1 MGPRSGLSKLSKKEV
16 NGVNIIKTCRD
27 ISQPSEPFA
36 LRFSSNLMVGVTR
49 VYSQQYNFYY
59 SADVNSTWI
68 RLKRDLAVVQSE
80 NLDMAHPEAKL
91 NVITCDYDLQI
102 EKDLIRPLKLFQDL
116 ELEVVRGS
124 RGIEVAVEF
133 GWAPSS
139 TLELGVGGGPLD
151 NSSSSTDLLMLNVND
166 ELRRN
171 ITLDERSGLGS
182 NQTSTEPFSLSDD
195 VLMVEDNGF
204 YIDAEGNVVDYL
216 PEGFLVEDDAQVPT
230 THEPVEALG
239 KRKRNDVDFAVLA
252 TTVDQEKQFV
262 PTIRDDFEGLPF
274 DSHEQQLEF
283 EVSTVKKK
291 PRTEGRQR
299 KPTGLVIDHNT
310 MLSREEL
317 LDLRDNFLRNQ
328 ENLHCEREAKQATAC
343 AKALIDRL
351 LAHPL
356 SVSNVGPDL
365 ISFWSTAGAHTW
377 ADRDATR
384 GMDEENYPTL
394 SALDSIFD
402 DGTPFPLG
410 AKEVAYMEEEPF
422 ELEIRRRQQSSDSM
436 STPIGMSAG
445 DFKLGGMSSG
455 HHLDRMP
462 WSMEVH
468 GSLQSASA
476 SDNRSQDMDSA
487 LMQASEKPPLRRR
500 ATSLGSV
507 SSADSALRWDL
518 NEDPLTRRRRTLT
531 GISRSPSRERSGHS
545 TGASR
550 KRGNEEDGDG
560 GPSSS
565 ADAHDMPMNIQDLL
579 DLDGHRDEELG
590 QTQARLA
597 YEQEAYNFLEYVRG
611 RLKRDNVHSVSF
623 DGLISVLRRRSVAAS
638 AFHHVLRS

>member
-16 NGVNIIKTCRD
+16 NGVNITKTC
-27 ISQPSEPFA
+27 
-36 LRFSSNLMVGVTR
+36 
-49 VYSQQYNFYY
+49 
-59 SADVNSTWI
+59 TWI

-116 ELEVVRGS
+116 ELEVARGS

-216 PEGFLVEDDAQVPT
+216 PEGFRVEDDAQVPT

-274 DSHEQQLEF
+274 DTHEQQLEF

-476 SDNRSQDMDSA
+476 SDNRSQDMDLA

-518 NEDPLTRRRRTLT
+518 NEDPLTRRRRTFT
-531 GISRSPSRERSGHS
+531 GMSRSPSRERSGHS

-550 KRGNEEDGDG
+550 NRGNEEDGDG

-579 DLDGHRDEELG
+579 DLDGHRDEELV

-638 AFHHVLRS
+638 AFHHVLSLSTMGVLRPTQKTPYQDILLEVIGS